1 MTGRQLPVQQRL
13 LAVALAAGC
22 AFAAGDAGAMSRN
35 EYRVERDK
43 VQAAYKNAW
52 DSCKARKAHA
62 RDVCKAKA
70 KGDYD
75 VAKAA
80 LEARLK
86 PTPKHEDK
94 VKTEKAAAAYKLA
107 TEKCADLT
115 GNAGDV
121 CRKEAKASYV
131 AAAGEAKLSRASV
144 DDGVNSRRAVKERK
158 DVREDTADAL
168 FAAAKER
175 CNALSGDAKTACVV
189 DVKKKFDKL

>member
-1 MTGRQLPVQQRL
+1 MKRRPPSARQRL
-13 LAVALAAGC
+13 LALALVAGCTVAAG
-22 AFAAGDAGAMSRN
+22 GAGAMSRN

-52 DSCKARKAHA
+52 DSCKALKAHA
-62 RDVCKAKA
+62 RDVCKAEA
-70 KGDYD
+70 KGDDD

-115 GNAGDV
+115 GNAKDV
-121 CRKEAKASYV
+121 CRKDAKASYV

-144 DDGVNSRRAVKERK
+144 DD
-158 DVREDTADAL
+158 
-168 FAAAKER
+168 
-175 CNALSGDAKTACVV
+175 
-189 DVKKKFDKL
+189 